1 MKLNLKGV
9 KQVLSVLDKA
19 LSTNHNVNDF
29 ELTDNESLKEFSM
42 KDIHDVIKY
51 MEVGGII
58 KAEYDLSDSYN
69 ITEITPYGYTFLK
82 S

>member
-1 MKLNLKGV
+1 
-9 KQVLSVLDKA
+9 
-19 LSTNHNVNDF
+19 
-29 ELTDNESLKEFSM
+29 M

-51 MEVGGII
+51 MEVEGII
-58 KAEYDLSDSYN
+58 EAEYDLSDSYN